1 MYFVVQCV
9 LMVNHLGAATV
20 RSDLQVCASGSAA
33 GNMAIILKQF
43 AQLGIPNW
51 MNMASKFEML
61 GVTDVKYVFLATE
74 IQVDNVYTDPTQW
87 NRLIE

>member
-1 MYFVVQCV
+1 MM
-9 LMVNHLGAATV
+9 LNHLVSA

-51 MNMASKFEML
+51 MEMASKFEML
-61 GVTDVKYVFLATE
+61 GVASVFFFANE
-74 IQVDNVYTDPTQW
+74 IQVYTTYTDPTQW

>member
-1 MYFVVQCV
+1 
-9 LMVNHLGAATV
+9 
-20 RSDLQVCASGSAA
+20 
-33 GNMAIILKQF
+33 MAIILKQF